1 MEIVSLGKECGVA
14 KPEVEVL
21 EAKTQDA
28 ATEKHVPYVEERENG
43 YLVKVGKEAKHPML
57 EAHYIEF
64 IELIID
70 GDKLY
75 RKYLNP
81 GDEPE
86 AFFEIE
92 AKTQDAATEK
102 HVPYVEERENGYL
115 VKVGKEAKH
124 PMLEAHYIEFI
135 ELIIDGDKLYRK
147 YLNPGDEPEAFFE
160 IAKGKDV
167 VAREYCN
174 IHGLWKNR

>member
-1 MEIVSLGKECGVA
+1 MNKNDLLKCKECGMIMEVVSLGKECGAA
-14 KPEVEVL
+14 KPEGEVL
-21 EAKTQDA
+21 
-28 ATEKHVPYVEERENG
+28 
-43 YLVKVGKEAKHPML
+43 
-57 EAHYIEF
+57 
-64 IELIID
+64 
-70 GDKLY
+70 
-75 RKYLNP
+75 
-81 GDEPE
+81 
-86 AFFEIE
+86 E

>member
-1 MEIVSLGKECGVA
+1 MNKNELLKCKECGMIMEVVSLGKECGVA

-21 EAKTQDA
+21 
-28 ATEKHVPYVEERENG
+28 
-43 YLVKVGKEAKHPML
+43 
-57 EAHYIEF
+57 
-64 IELIID
+64 
-70 GDKLY
+70 
-75 RKYLNP
+75 
-81 GDEPE
+81 
-86 AFFEIE
+86 E